1 MLQLASLVVGA
12 LLAGQAG
19 NAPASAVQR
28 YGEAISA
35 CTAMADVDG
44 RRCLADLLEPSHSD
58 LERSYG
64 AAMAIA
70 TAQGRAPELRQAQNE
85 WANFTSAQC
94 RFEQAQFRG
103 GTAYL
108 SVDHICQIRRN
119 AARADELGRV
129 ANQ

>member
-19 NAPASAVQR
+19 RAPTTLAQLYDA
-28 YGEAISA
+28 AISA
-35 CTAMADVDG
+35 CTAMADVAG
-44 RRCLADLLEPSHSD
+44 RQCLADLLEPSHSD

-64 AAMAIA
+64 AAMATA

-108 SVDHICQIRRN
+108 SADHICQIRRN
-119 AARADELGRV
+119 AARADELSRV
-129 ANQ
+129 AGQ